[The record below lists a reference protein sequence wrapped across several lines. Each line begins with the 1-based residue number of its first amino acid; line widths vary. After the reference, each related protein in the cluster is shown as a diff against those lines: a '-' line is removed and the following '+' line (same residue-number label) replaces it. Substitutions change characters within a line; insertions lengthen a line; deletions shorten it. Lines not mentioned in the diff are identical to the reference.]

1 MKRIKWLIGKHPG
14 EMFLIGLIIGLVVG
28 TFFFTPQANAKKKMV
43 KEYIGKWYVSTYK
56 PHDSSQNGHRT
67 SSGRRAKSGR
77 TVAVDLRNPKAKMLS
92 WVHIKGFG
100 KLRVEDYGG
109 FGRYNGG
116 RRAFDVFRENHE
128 EGGLWLRKCWIYRRE
143 TNKEYKQRLKREE
156 EKKAKERQK
165 RQRGEFV
172 LVYDKNLASHQVIT
186 DPDYIKSGCISFGG
200 DWFEVKK
207 TQKGLG
213 NKIKCGL
220 TLAEAFEIRVRLDMV
235 EEGAVG

>member
-1 MKRIKWLIGKHPG
+1 MKRKIVACILTLSV
-14 EMFLIGLIIGLVVG
+14 MLTSV
-28 TFFFTPQANAKKKMV
+28 QAQAKRKTV

-116 RRAFDVFRENHE
+116 RRAFDVFREDHE
-128 EGGLWLRKCWIYRRE
+128 QGGLWLKKCWIYRKE
-143 TNKEYKQRLKREE
+143 TDKEYKHRL
-156 EKKAKERQK
+156 AKERKK
-165 RQRGEFV
+165 RQQATFILRYAEK
-172 LVYDKNLASHQVIT
+172 LLPRQVIT
-186 DPDYIKSGCISFGG
+186 DPKYISGGCVSFGG
-200 DWFEVKK
+200 GWFEVKK
-207 TQKGLG
+207 TRKGLG
-213 NKIKCGL
+213 NVILCACEYLDGAK
-220 TLAEAFEIRVRLDMV
+220 VRLDMV

>member
-1 MKRIKWLIGKHPG
+1 MTKRR
-14 EMFLIGLIIGLVVG
+14 IIAVGLVLCLVMAAV
-28 TFFFTPQANAKKKMV
+28 TPSVAKRKKV

-77 TVAVDLRNPKAKMLS
+77 TVAVDLRNPKAKMGT

-109 FGRYNGG
+109 FGRFNGG

-128 EGGLWLRKCWIYRRE
+128 QGGLWLRKCWIYRPE
-143 TNKEYKQRLKREE
+143 TNKEYKHRLAHERKRRQQGTFILRYA
-156 EKKAKERQK
+156 EKLLPR
-165 RQRGEFV
+165 
-172 LVYDKNLASHQVIT
+172 QVIT
-186 DPDYIKSGCISFGG
+186 DPKYISSGCVSFGG
-200 DWFEVKK
+200 GWFEVKR
-207 TQKGLG
+207 TRKGLG
-213 NKIKCGL
+213 NVILCACEYLDGAK
-220 TLAEAFEIRVRLDMV
+220 VRLDMV